1 MKTCNFHYISL
12 SLQFKEL
19 CTFLQKNYKTNHY
32 RDVVHIDFL
41 DTDIFVFEYGSIV
54 FWNTSYDGQR
64 EILDKIKPFCTE
76 VLEGSFEESLE
87 YIEVNDQT
95 GAKIVNEML
104 FLQSENSYFEKL
116 ACSYA
121 FAQSINLDYFE
132 NSLENLIK
140 KIRYIPKA
148 LQSQG
153 KISMPKDQVSRLI
166 GEILFEKHSINLH
179 FNLLEKPDFF
189 WDYEEFEKSYISV
202 ARYQEI
208 NSRVDIIN
216 KKITVLEDT
225 VDILVEEQRHNHNAF
240 LEWIVIILIV
250 FEIILSLL
258 GIFGIVKH

>member
-1 MKTCNFHYISL
+1 MQTCTFHYISL
-12 SLQFKEL
+12 SLRFKEL
-19 CTFLQKNYKTNHY
+19 CALFQKNYKTNQY
-32 RDVVHIDFL
+32 RDVLHLVYL
-41 DTDIFVFEYGSIV
+41 DTDVFIFEYGSVV

-64 EILDKIKPFCTE
+64 EIIDKIMPFCSE
-76 VLEGSFEESLE
+76 VLEGHFQETLE
-87 YIEVNDQT
+87 YIEVDDQI
-95 GAKIVNEML
+95 GAKIVNEVL
-104 FLQSENSYFEKL
+104 SLQSKNSYLEKL

-132 NSLENLIK
+132 NSLEILIK

-148 LQSQG
+148 LQSNG
-153 KISMPKDQVSRLI
+153 KISMPKDQVSKLI

-208 NSRVDIIN
+208 NSRVDVIN

-225 VDILVEEQRHNHNAF
+225 VDILVEEQRHNHSAF